1 MTPRRFLPL
10 FIALLVAAAGCST
23 SRETT
28 QPNPAPPPADTEEA
42 PPADTEDPASREEP
56 GEPPAE
62 PTPNESES
70 AERENGTAAGQAP
83 TDWQHLGAGAG
94 SSPGIATERAYDWLG
109 DRAPQDTVVV
119 AVLDSGVD
127 PDHEDLDGVLWT
139 NANEVPGNA
148 EDDDGNGYVDD
159 VHGWNFL
166 GNASGENVEHDTFE
180 VTRLYVKLR
189 APYEGANP
197 DTLTAAE
204 RETYRRYQRIK
215 ADFQKQKQQYEQ
227 RYGQIQQVTRFI
239 EQARP
244 LLENAMGTPV
254 TRERLESLGTSAGS
268 RVQQAARLVSGLL
281 ERTDTADLATLA
293 EDLQKAKEQLRTRV
307 EYNFDSDYDPRPI
320 VGDDYSDATERIYG
334 NADVQGPDAGHGTG
348 VASLIAAERNN
359 DLGIRGV
366 AGAVRIMPVRAVPGG
381 DERDKD
387 VANAIRYA
395 TNNGA
400 DIINMS
406 FGKAYSPRKE
416 VVDAAVRHAED
427 EGILMIHAA
436 GNDGA
441 DVDTTDSYP
450 SAYYADGSG
459 AADNWIEV
467 GASTA
472 EGDSL
477 LAASFSNYGDERVD
491 LFAPGAS
498 MQVARP
504 GDAYGR
510 AQGTSFAAPV
520 VSGVAALVMAHYPS
534 LSAEQVKEA
543 ILSSATGRA
552 GQMVKRPGSSGG
564 GSGSGERVRF
574 GTLSR
579 TGGVANAYAAL
590 RVADRMAE

>member
-10 FIALLVAAAGCST
+10 FVALLLVAAAGCST
-23 SRETT
+23 SREAT
-28 QPNPAPPPADTEEA
+28 QPNPAPPPSDTEASETGAPETEEA
-42 PPADTEDPASREEP
+42 PPADTEAPAPREEP
-56 GEPPAE
+56 GGPPAE
-62 PTPNESES
+62 PAAPNERED
-70 AERENGTAAGQAP
+70 AERENGTAAGPVP
-83 TDWQHLGAGAG
+83 TDWQHLSAGAG
-94 SSPGIATERAYDWLG
+94 GYPGIATERAYDWLG

-119 AVLDSGVD
+119 AVLDGGVD

-139 NANEVPGNA
+139 NAGEVPGNG
-148 EDDDGNGYVDD
+148 EDDNGNGYVDD
-159 VHGWNFL
+159 THGWNFL

-180 VTRLYVKLR
+180 VTRLYVELR
-189 APYEGANP
+189 DPYEGANP

-227 RYGQIQQVTRFI
+227 RYDQVQQIARFV

-244 LLENAMGTPV
+244 LL
-254 TRERLESLGTSAGS
+254 
-268 RVQQAARLVSGLL
+268 VQQAARLVSGLL

-293 EDLQKAKEQLRTRV
+293 EDLQKAEEQLRTRA
-307 EYNFDSDYDPRPI
+307 EYNFNPDYNPRPI

-348 VASLIAAERNN
+348 VASLIAAERDN

-427 EGILMIHAA
+427 EGVLMVHAA

-450 SAYYADGSG
+450 SAHYADGSG

-477 LAASFSNYGDERVD
+477 LAAPFSNYGGERVD

-520 VSGVAALVMAHYPS
+520 VSGVAALVMAYYPS

-543 ILSSATGRA
+543 ILSSATSRA
-552 GQMVKRPGSSGG
+552 GQMVKRPGRPSG
-564 GSGSGERVRF
+564 GSGGGERVRF

-590 RVADRMAE
+590 RAAERMAE